1 MDINLGK
8 RLIQEKQFKK
18 ALIFFLNELNKNN
31 NTASTYFFLG
41 VIYFELN
48 KINDCINNYKLA
60 LKISPNSVEIIL
72 NLADAYL
79 VRGSF
84 LSAENLYLKAIKLN
98 KYELR
103 GYYGLYT
110 VKPQYLHKY
119 TQILNDIKNNNNFL
133 AEYLLSKIAKQN
145 KNHDLE
151 LQYLNK
157 FQEKCFKS
165 RNDHN
170 SQGLFYYNRII
181 SKFFNKIN
189 FDNLHH
195 DNESLNNILP
205 IFIIG
210 LPRSGST
217 LIESMINNSNYN
229 VISLGETSIFN
240 TEIINLIKNQIFK
253 KNFEIQNFS
262 LNLDIKQLKKNVIN
276 RYENYFS
283 KSEKNLFFVDKSLE
297 NFFNIEVILKIFPNA
312 KFINCRRNY
321 NDNAIAIYQSMLPE
335 LPWTHTIS
343 DILAYIDSYIK
354 VMSFYEKKLQNNIL
368 SIDLR
373 KLTSDQKAY
382 SKEIFKFCELPWT
395 PDILKLNEKKNL
407 IIKTLSN
414 NQVRQN
420 IFSYDQDKYKIYYKL
435 LDSFKDKYTWLN

>member
-18 ALIFFLNELNKNN
+18 ALIFFLNELNKHN

-60 LKISPNSVEIIL
+60 LKISPNSAEIIL

-195 DNESLNNILP
+195 DNASLNNIFP

-354 VMSFYEKKLQNNIL
+354 VMSFYEKKLQNK
-368 SIDLR
+368 
-373 KLTSDQKAY
+373 KL
-382 SKEIFKFCELPWT
+382 
-395 PDILKLNEKKNL
+395 
-407 IIKTLSN
+407 
-414 NQVRQN
+414 
-420 IFSYDQDKYKIYYKL
+420 
-435 LDSFKDKYTWLN
+435 

>member
-1 MDINLGK
+1 
-8 RLIQEKQFKK
+8 
-18 ALIFFLNELNKNN
+18 
-31 NTASTYFFLG
+31 
-41 VIYFELN
+41 
-48 KINDCINNYKLA
+48 
-60 LKISPNSVEIIL
+60 
-72 NLADAYL
+72 
-79 VRGSF
+79 
-84 LSAENLYLKAIKLN
+84 
-98 KYELR
+98 
-103 GYYGLYT
+103 
-110 VKPQYLHKY
+110 
-119 TQILNDIKNNNNFL
+119 
-133 AEYLLSKIAKQN
+133 
-145 KNHDLE
+145 
-151 LQYLNK
+151 
-157 FQEKCFKS
+157 
-165 RNDHN
+165 
-170 SQGLFYYNRII
+170 
-181 SKFFNKIN
+181 
-189 FDNLHH
+189 
-195 DNESLNNILP
+195 
-205 IFIIG
+205 
-210 LPRSGST
+210 
-217 LIESMINNSNYN
+217 MINNSNYN

-373 KLTSDQKAY
+373 KLTSDQKTY